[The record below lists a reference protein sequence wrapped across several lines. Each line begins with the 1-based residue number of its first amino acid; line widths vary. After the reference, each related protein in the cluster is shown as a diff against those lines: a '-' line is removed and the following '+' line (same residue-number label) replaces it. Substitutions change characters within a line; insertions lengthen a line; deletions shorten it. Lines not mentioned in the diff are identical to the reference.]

1 MRNTIAVMTSE
12 LPQRK
17 VFCVRI
23 VKCDYL
29 WSRDYE
35 RICVHGGVSY
45 DWVSVL
51 LNLSATEGRAE
62 PRKERLVWPPL
73 LMIDSQVQWSIIP
86 PSYYVFSFIQPT
98 IYLPCSRTRDW
109 FLNLRVISMWVL
121 LGLVLHVLQLLP
133 IRCTQRDL
141 CCIDGVPTTIGL
153 KNGPRMIQLWLL

>member
-109 FLNLRVISMWVL
+109 FLNLRVISKVCGCCLVWFCTFSNFYRLDALNATCVAQMGYQQL
-121 LGLVLHVLQLLP
+121 LG
-133 IRCTQRDL
+133 
-141 CCIDGVPTTIGL
+141 
-153 KNGPRMIQLWLL
+153 